1 MLDSA
6 ALDVLFRLA
15 RTQQGWTGERVDEDR
30 LRAVYDLLR
39 MGPTS
44 ANCQPARFVFVVS
57 DAAKEKL
64 RPCLSAGNT
73 AKTMTAPV
81 TAIIAY
87 DLAFLDLLP
96 RLYPAADAR
105 SWFAGQPDLIE
116 ETAFRNGTLEGAYFI
131 MACRALGLDC
141 APMSGF
147 DKARVDAAF
156 FAGTTIR
163 SNFICSIGHGD
174 PAMVRKRGP
183 RLDFDEAC
191 RIV

>member
-1 MLDSA
+1 MLDNA

-15 RTQQGWTGERVDEDR
+15 RTQEGWTGEPVGEER
-30 LRAVYDLLR
+30 LRAAYDLLR

-44 ANCQPARFVFVVS
+44 ANSQPARFVFVVS

-64 RPCLSAGNT
+64 RPCLSSGNT
-73 AKTMTAPV
+73 AKTMSAPV
-81 TAIIAY
+81 TAIIGY

-96 RLYPAADAR
+96 RLYPGTNAR
-105 SWFAGQPDLIE
+105 SWFAGQPALIE
-116 ETAFRNGTLEGAYFI
+116 ETAFRNGTLQAAYFI

-147 DKARVDAAF
+147 DKAKVDAAF

-163 SNFICSIGHGD
+163 SNLICSIGHGD
-174 PAMVRKRGP
+174 PAAVRKRSP
-183 RLDFDEAC
+183 RLAFDEAC
-191 RIV
+191 KIV